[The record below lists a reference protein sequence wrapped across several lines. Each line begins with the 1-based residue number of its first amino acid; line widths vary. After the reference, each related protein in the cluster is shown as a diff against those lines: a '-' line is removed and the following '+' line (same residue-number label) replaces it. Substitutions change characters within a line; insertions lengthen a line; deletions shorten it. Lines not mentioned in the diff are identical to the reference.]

1 MPFTLGG
8 DFFESEK
15 PKQPLKIYIEK
26 RKGKTLTIIKNAD
39 GDLKALAK
47 TLKAKCSCGGSVKDD
62 HIELQ
67 GDHTQAVK
75 KILNND

>member
-8 DFFESEK
+8 DFFEQKK
-15 PKQPLKIYIEK
+15 PKKQLKIFIEK

-47 TLKAKCSCGGSVKDD
+47 TLKAKFSCGGSVKDD
-62 HIELQ
+62 QIELQ
-67 GDHTQAVK
+67 GDHVQAAQTYLK
-75 KILNND
+75 S